1 MHSLALFYQV
11 LIRQSAVE
19 DMSTKTQ
26 FKKGSSGNAA
36 GRPVGSGLGPKVRQA
51 ISARTPELIE
61 ALLDQAIGGDV
72 TAAQILLDRVCPK
85 LKPESV
91 VALNVASD
99 AKRHEIAAALLEA
112 VLVGTAS
119 TEQAASILALVHER
133 DSAQSSADFEEKF
146 GSW

>member
-11 LIRQSAVE
+11 LIRQSEVE

-99 AKRHEIAAALLEA
+99 ASRLDLTKA
-112 VLVGTAS
+112 VLGAVLSGDV
-119 TEQAASILALVHER
+119 SIDGAKEILGLVKER
-133 DSAQSSADFEEKF
+133 DSAQSSADFDEKF